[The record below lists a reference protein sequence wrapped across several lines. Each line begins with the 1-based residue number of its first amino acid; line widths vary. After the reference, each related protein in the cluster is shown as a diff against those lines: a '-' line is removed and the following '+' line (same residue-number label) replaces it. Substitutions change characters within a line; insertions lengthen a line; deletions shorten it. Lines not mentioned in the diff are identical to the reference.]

1 MIKRCGGGGV
11 KKVSHFFRDKR
22 LDTTI
27 IIRKVVLN
35 MVHSYLLFVAGATIS
50 STASAFTLTNNH
62 HHIMALATSSKHP
75 ASTTSFKHFSR
86 MGLSGLKMMDD
97 TAKAA
102 PMVTGEELETMLQ
115 EWDQPLVVDA
125 YATW

>member
-1 MIKRCGGGGV
+1 
-11 KKVSHFFRDKR
+11 
-22 LDTTI
+22 
-27 IIRKVVLN
+27 
-35 MVHSYLLFVAGATIS
+35 MV
-50 STASAFTLTNNH
+50 
-62 HHIMALATSSKHP
+62 
-75 ASTTSFKHFSR
+75 
-86 MGLSGLKMMDD
+86 DD